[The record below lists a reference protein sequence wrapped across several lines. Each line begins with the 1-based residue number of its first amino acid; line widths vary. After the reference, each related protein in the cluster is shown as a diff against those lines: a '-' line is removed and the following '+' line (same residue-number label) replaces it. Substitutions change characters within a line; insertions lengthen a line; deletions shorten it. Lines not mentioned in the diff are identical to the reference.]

1 MDIHMPAREGG
12 RAGPAGR
19 PAPSRRHTASARA
32 SAWGAG
38 RAAPTA
44 MSSRRQVS
52 GPAQEPGLR
61 RKRRVPR
68 RVPRRHETRK
78 HACSTR
84 TAGRQEPPGNSRP
97 APEPGAAEQSWA
109 SAAAAR
115 HGGAGGSGGPSGR
128 AARPNRRH
136 RTVSPESRLTETN
149 DRSSRRAGGRDGRLI
164 LAVRGPRAAFGT
176 APPSKR
182 GSGCHRRHSPPAG
195 PSRALS
201 PGRLLRGPALNT
213 DTAVQLAAGSQ
224 LPRGLGPWPPSS
236 LCPGHPLTPSPT

>member
-38 RAAPTA
+38 RAAPAA
-44 MSSRRQVS
+44 MSSRCRVS

-61 RKRRVPR
+61 RKR

-115 HGGAGGSGGPSGR
+115 HGGAEGSGGPSGR
-128 AARPNRRH
+128 AARPNRRR
-136 RTVSPESRLTETN
+136 RTVSPESRPTETN

-164 LAVRGPRAAFGT
+164 LAVRGPRGCLRNSAAQQTRLRLSPASQSSRWPQPGPEPR
-176 APPSKR
+176 PPTLRPCSQ
-182 GSGCHRRHSPPAG
+182 RRHRSPAG
-195 PSRALS
+195 RWLS
-201 PGRLLRGPALNT
+201 AP
-213 DTAVQLAAGSQ
+213 
-224 LPRGLGPWPPSS
+224 PWPPSS

>member
-1 MDIHMPAREGG
+1 MPAREGG

-38 RAAPTA
+38 RAAPAA
-44 MSSRRQVS
+44 MSSRRQAS

-61 RKRRVPR
+61 RKR

-128 AARPNRRH
+128 AARPNRRR
-136 RTVSPESRLTETN
+136 RTVSPESRPTETN

-164 LAVRGPRAAFGT
+164 LAVCGPRAAFGT

-201 PGRLLRGPALNT
+201 PGHPLRGPALNT